1 MVKKSVKD
9 IITEKIINR
18 LESGD
23 IPWIKPWGFTP
34 SVNYVTGKEYTGINR
49 VSLEKGGEYLTF
61 KQIDELGGKVKK
73 GSKAEKVVFYKE
85 YEKIERD
92 PDDPD
97 LMNIKD
103 TFALRY
109 YNVFHISDVEG
120 IRSKLPE
127 MPEIKHNPIKN
138 AEEIIN
144 NYEIPVNEIELRKR
158 ATYDPITDKIEV
170 PTRNQFK
177 KIEGFYG
184 TAFHEIGHSTGHET
198 RLNRPE
204 LIKPCAFGSK
214 NYSKEELT
222 AEITASFLNNHCGI
236 FENNIE
242 NNAGY
247 IQSWIKALKND
258 NNMILY
264 ASAKAEKALNYVL
277 ESVEKNKSKITET
290 ITEIKTVKK
299 VQADLLDF
307 IKNQPETPSFKPE
320 IKPEPIKE
328 EAKRINLKAAKSL
341 EAKAESLNKK
351 IEKKLS
357 CFANCNMTRR
367 RANFR
372 ESARIDAE
380 NLKKVQS
387 VLFNLAKLHRSGEIK
402 KEVENINAVSQV
414 EILLCEHV
422 KYKTPNDIEPD
433 YGEWAKE
440 EILKRFKMFN
450 KLNIHSQ
457 NDLNETREILKS
469 LILEESQDEKTK
481 RELQKLEDNLIGLKI
496 PGFFPTPKEIIKDM
510 IDKAEIKENDSILE
524 PSAGKGDIAEV
535 INEETGIKADCI
547 EINPTLQ
554 TILNKKGFETV
565 ESNFLEFNGKY
576 DKIIMNPPFE
586 KGQDIE
592 HVTHAYNLLNNGGK
606 LVSIMS
612 NSVTFRNDK
621 KYMEFRE
628 FLKENNGYIEELP
641 EGSFKKSFN
650 STGVKTIM
658 VVIEKN
664 YPSSNFSLA
673 TAPTPHHSRK
683 MYV

>member
-73 GSKAEKVVFYKE
+73 GSKAEKVIFYKE

-92 PDDPD
+92 PEDPD

-120 IRSKLPE
+120 IESKLPE

-144 NYEIPVNEIELRKR
+144 NYEIPINEIKDRKR
-158 ATYDPITDKIEV
+158 ATYDPLMDKIEV

-277 ESVEKNKSKITET
+277 ESVEKNKSKIE
-290 ITEIKTVKK
+290 VKK
-299 VQADLLDF
+299 EFKTDKKGQVNLFDF
-307 IKNQPETPSFKPE
+307 VKNQPETPSFKPE
-320 IKPEPIKE
+320 IKPETPKE
-328 EAKRINLKAAKSL
+328 ELKRINLKMARKL
-341 EAKAESLNKK
+341 EEKADSLNKK
-351 IEKKLS
+351 IEKKLN
-357 CFANCNMTRR
+357 CFSGCNMTRR

-433 YGEWAKE
+433 FGEWAKE

-457 NDLNETREILKS
+457 NDLDKTREILKS
-469 LILEESQDEKTK
+469 LILEESQEEKTK

-510 IDKAEIKENDSILE
+510 IDQAEIKENDSILE

-535 INEETGIKADCI
+535 IKEETGIKADCI

-554 TILNKKGFETV
+554 TILNKKGFKTV

-592 HVTHAYNLLNNGGK
+592 HVTHAYNLLNEGGK